1 LSNKV
6 RCILLDDELPG
17 LTYLRMLCDQ
27 IELVEIIRVF
37 DNPLK
42 LLQEA
47 DRLDFDICILDID
60 MPDLS
65 GLEVARLLKN
75 KPVIFTTAHT
85 NYAAEAFDLDA
96 IDYIRK
102 PITKE
107 RLEKAIQK
115 ASAQL
120 EKVVPE
126 KQFVQINTN
135 KGKTLLFF
143 DHIIHITSSEID
155 SRDKLAF
162 LESGEELVLK
172 NISYNE
178 LSETLPGSLF
188 CRINKKDLVSL
199 RAVKFFSHDEITISL
214 KNVEKKLPF
223 SNNFKKEFLEKTA
236 K

>member
-188 CRINKKDLVSL
+188 CQKGIPGENGEV
-199 RAVKFFSHDEITISL
+199 ISL
-214 KNVEKKLPF
+214 HFIGCLLHF
-223 SNNFKKEFLEKTA
+223 YTWFLHRIVDFFGTQILLRHN
-236 K
+236 

>member
-1 LSNKV
+1 MNNKV

-17 LTYLRMLCDQ
+17 LTYLRMLCEQ
-27 IELVEIIRVF
+27 IGTVEVVRVF
-37 DNPLK
+37 DNSLK

-47 DRLDFDICILDID
+47 DDLDFDICILDID

-115 ASAQL
+115 ASAQI
-120 EKVVPE
+120 EKSRPE

-143 DHIIHITSSEID
+143 DHIVHITSSEID
-155 SRDKLAF
+155 SRDKLVF
-162 LESGEELVLK
+162 LENGEELVLK
-172 NISYNE
+172 NISYQE
-178 LSETLPGSLF
+178 LLVTLPNSLF
-188 CRINKKDLVSL
+188 CRINKKDVVAIK
-199 RAVKFFSHDEITISL
+199 AVKFFSHDEIIIHV

-223 SNNFKKEFLEKTA
+223 SNNFKKEFLGKTA